1 MRRLR
6 VLRRMLKKYRDSK
19 KIDRHL
25 YHELYMKVH
34 PERGAGASQASRG
47 AWAHGCMGATGC
59 LRYLGLLVFLALV
72 LKFSLPYAGI

>member
-25 YHELYMKVH
+25 YHELYMKV
-34 PERGAGASQASRG
+34 RCASQLQVVG
-47 AWAHGCMGATGC
+47 MMM
-59 LRYLGLLVFLALV
+59 
-72 LKFSLPYAGI
+72 

>member
-25 YHELYMKVH
+25 YHELYMKVRACYR
-34 PERGAGASQASRG
+34 RGPKIWMLHHHAGMG
-47 AWAHGCMGATGC
+47 FAH
-59 LRYLGLLVFLALV
+59 
-72 LKFSLPYAGI
+72 

>member
-25 YHELYMKVH
+25 YHELYMKVRGTEKGGETW
-34 PERGAGASQASRG
+34 EREWRQ
-47 AWAHGCMGATGC
+47 T
-59 LRYLGLLVFLALV
+59 
-72 LKFSLPYAGI
+72 